1 MIVVK
6 IKPSRL
12 RVTFVVAL
20 HLAAAFSFVFG
31 LELGLVAGSS
41 VLVVLAWSLVRCIV
55 ASGAGLPMA
64 LGLKD
69 DGGLLLQ
76 PDGGAEVDALPDG
89 ASVVLGWVLWLAWR
103 EQGGYAR
110 RGVVLIV
117 SDQLTPS
124 DWRRLQVWTRL
135 RSRPAMVGA
144 GAGGGGGDG

>member
-12 RVTFVVAL
+12 RVIFVVAL
-20 HLAAAFSFVFG
+20 HLAAASSFVFG
-31 LELGLVAGSS
+31 LELGLAGSG
-41 VLVVLAWSLVRCIV
+41 VLAVLAWSLVRCIV

-69 DGGLLLQ
+69 NGGLLLQ

-103 EQGGYAR
+103 EQGASAR
-110 RGVVLIV
+110 RGVLLIV
-117 SDQLTPS
+117 SDQLTPP
-124 DWRRLQVWTRL
+124 DWRRLQVWARL

-144 GAGGGGGDG
+144 GVGGEGGDG

>member
-12 RVTFVVAL
+12 QVTFVVAL

-31 LELGLVAGSS
+31 LELGLAGSG
-41 VLVVLAWSLVRCIV
+41 VLAVLAWSLVRCIV

-103 EQGGYAR
+103 EQGASAR
-110 RGVVLIV
+110 RGVLLIV
-117 SDQLTPS
+117 SDQLTPP
-124 DWRRLQVWTRL
+124 DWRRLQVWARL
-135 RSRPAMVGA
+135 RLQPAAADSEPGR
-144 GAGGGGGDG
+144 